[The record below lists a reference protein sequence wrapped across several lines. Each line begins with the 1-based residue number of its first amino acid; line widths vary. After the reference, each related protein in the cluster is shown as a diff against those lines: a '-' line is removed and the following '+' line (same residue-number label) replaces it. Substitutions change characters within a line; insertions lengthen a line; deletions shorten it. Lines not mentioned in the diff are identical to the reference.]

1 MIRRLVADPRSMFR
15 RWSQRVV
22 AYLPA
27 GGTLTKAERLQ
38 RHRAILVVLWIH
50 VAALFAFGLI
60 NGYDVVHSLSDAAAL
75 LPWAVAASWP
85 RVGFR
90 LRAVSACLGL
100 LTASA
105 VLVHLANGAIEAHF
119 HFFVMITVI
128 ALYQD
133 WLPFLVAIGFVVLE
147 HGLGGA
153 LVPTAVYNH
162 ADAWANPWKWAAI
175 HGAFVLGS
183 CAALIAHW
191 RLSETHQAQRRR
203 AERVQHESER
213 KLAMLMSNLPGMAYR
228 CANDPEWTGEFVS
241 EGALELTGYTPEELA
256 QIPYATL
263 IHPED
268 REWLWLDTQAAI
280 AEQRPFQQEYRI
292 HTKDGWERWVFEQGR
307 AVYGPTGE
315 VLALEGFISDISE
328 RRRAADE
335 LAQRVQHDP
344 LTDLPNRTVLRH
356 ELQESLRA
364 SKKTGAPL
372 ALLMMDLDRFKEVND
387 TFGHRFGDQILQGVG
402 ERLRATVAESSLV
415 ARLGGDEF
423 GILLANADA
432 DHAVRV
438 SQQLMKA
445 LEAPFPVDGHQVSLG
460 ASLGIALYPDHS
472 ADSETLLRYADV
484 AMYVAKRNGGGF
496 EIYSAEQDQH
506 SADRLALTGELRQAI
521 KSEELVLYY
530 QPTIDCSK
538 GQIKGVEALVR
549 WVHPQRGLIPPDAFI
564 PLAEQ
569 SGVIHDLTDY
579 VLRKAFHQC
588 RLWTDVG
595 IDLTMS
601 INLSMRNL
609 HDPELPSTIAG
620 LLRSEGLEPNRINL
634 EITESTIMA
643 NPERALAVLRDL
655 RALGL
660 RMAID
665 DFGTGYSS
673 MAYLKGLS
681 VDALKIDKSF
691 VRNLATDPS
700 DRAIVRSAVEL
711 AHNLGLQV
719 VAEGVEDT
727 VSYQQLSKLGCD
739 LAQGYY
745 MGKPMPVAELE
756 RWLGSAPFGLV
767 NLTAA
772 A

>member
-1 MIRRLVADPRSMFR
+1 
-15 RWSQRVV
+15 
-22 AYLPA
+22 
-27 GGTLTKAERLQ
+27 
-38 RHRAILVVLWIH
+38 
-50 VAALFAFGLI
+50 
-60 NGYDVVHSLSDAAAL
+60 
-75 LPWAVAASWP
+75 
-85 RVGFR
+85 
-90 LRAVSACLGL
+90 
-100 LTASA
+100 
-105 VLVHLANGAIEAHF
+105 
-119 HFFVMITVI
+119 
-128 ALYQD
+128 
-133 WLPFLVAIGFVVLE
+133 
-147 HGLGGA
+147 
-153 LVPTAVYNH
+153 
-162 ADAWANPWKWAAI
+162 
-175 HGAFVLGS
+175 
-183 CAALIAHW
+183 
-191 RLSETHQAQRRR
+191 
-203 AERVQHESER
+203 
-213 KLAMLMSNLPGMAYR
+213 
-228 CANDPEWTGEFVS
+228 
-241 EGALELTGYTPEELA
+241 
-256 QIPYATL
+256 
-263 IHPED
+263 
-268 REWLWLDTQAAI
+268 
-280 AEQRPFQQEYRI
+280 
-292 HTKDGWERWVFEQGR
+292 
-307 AVYGPTGE
+307 
-315 VLALEGFISDISE
+315 
-328 RRRAADE
+328 
-335 LAQRVQHDP
+335 
-344 LTDLPNRTVLRH
+344 
-356 ELQESLRA
+356 
-364 SKKTGAPL
+364 
-372 ALLMMDLDRFKEVND
+372 
-387 TFGHRFGDQILQGVG
+387 
-402 ERLRATVAESSLV
+402 
-415 ARLGGDEF
+415 
-423 GILLANADA
+423 
-432 DHAVRV
+432 
-438 SQQLMKA
+438 
-445 LEAPFPVDGHQVSLG
+445 
-460 ASLGIALYPDHS
+460 
-472 ADSETLLRYADV
+472 SETLLRYADV

-569 SGVIHDLTDY
+569 SGVIHDRTDY